1 MRYLLVAIMMG
12 LAAGA
17 PTMAGAIDS
26 DAQGNRT
33 ISGVV
38 TDIASGSV
46 FVKTEEG
53 TTRNFGTA
61 QVAQEQLQG
70 LKVGD
75 QVTLDVDEGNQ
86 VRDID
91 SAHASGTEGRH
102 LVSGTIVG
110 LDLVNKMVTLA
121 TQEGQRVSYHWK
133 DAAAKIT
140 SKDIGDQV
148 TLRIDEENNLAMDV
162 VN

>member
-1 MRYLLVAIMMG
+1 MTHILVAIMILLVAG
-12 LAAGA
+12 VPTAAGA
-17 PTMAGAIDS
+17 GAPE
-26 DAQGNRT
+26 GRGHRT

-38 TDIASGSV
+38 TEITSGSV

-61 QVAQEQLQG
+61 QVAQERLRG
-70 LKVGD
+70 LKAGD
-75 QVTLDVDEGNQ
+75 HVTLEVDEGNQ
-86 VRDID
+86 VRNID
-91 SAHASGTEGRH
+91 SANASRAEGRH
-102 LVSGTIVG
+102 VVSGTIVG
-110 LDLVNKMVTLA
+110 LDLINKQVTLA
-121 TQEGQRVSYHWK
+121 TKDGRVSYYWK